1 MIERIYAKEVKKGDL
16 IPWFEDGTIKEVVEI
31 EVLSRGLIDH
41 IKWTFKDGFEIEV
54 TSGKLWT
61 VYRK

>member
-1 MIERIYAKEVKKGDL
+1 MIPERIYAKEVKKGDL
-16 IPWFEDGTIKEVVEI
+16 IPWLGEVVEI
-31 EVLSRGLIDH
+31 EVLRRGLIDH
-41 IKWTFKDGFEIEV
+41 IKWTFNDGFELEV